1 MLRSSKVTV
10 ELGFEKM
17 VGIDAWQQHYY
28 GTTLSWNNIIMEQ
41 HYHGT
46 TLSWNNIIMEQH
58 YHGTTL
64 SWDNSYC
71 TKDSSCILRPG
82 GSHNAEGRKILL
94 LNLAACAQT
103 IGASMMLEFVCGM
116 GPYR

>member
-1 MLRSSKVTV
+1 M
-10 ELGFEKM
+10 
-17 VGIDAWQQHYY
+17 
-28 GTTLSWNNIIMEQ
+28 
-41 HYHGT
+41 HG
-46 TLSWNNIIMEQH
+46 NNIIMEQH

-64 SWDNSYC
+64 SWDNIIMGQHYHGTTLSWNNIIMGQQPDCYC
-71 TKDSSCILRPG
+71 TKNSSCVLRPG

-103 IGASMMLEFVCGM
+103 IGASMMLEFACGM

>member
-28 GTTLSWNNIIMEQ
+28 GTTLSWNNII
-41 HYHGT
+41 
-46 TLSWNNIIMEQH
+46 
-58 YHGTTL
+58 
-64 SWDNSYC
+64 YC
-71 TKDSSCILRPG
+71 TKDSSCVLRPG
-82 GSHNAEGRKILL
+82 GLHNAEGCKILL